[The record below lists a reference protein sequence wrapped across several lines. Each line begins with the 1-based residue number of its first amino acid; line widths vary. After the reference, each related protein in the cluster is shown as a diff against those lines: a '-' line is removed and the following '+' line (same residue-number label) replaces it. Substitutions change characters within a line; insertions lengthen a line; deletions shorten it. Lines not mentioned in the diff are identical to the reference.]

1 MFFEISLYL
10 SLAIF
15 ALGVVYKASG
25 WFRHGFVDGAH
36 HASPGFRFNKALRGI
51 VASVCSLKFFTLLKV
66 SLLEVLFQTRTMK
79 EDRFRWVM
87 HLLIF
92 GGFTVLLLMHA
103 LGSIVTI
110 HLFSEYYPSINPF
123 LFIRDLMGILVL
135 AGLIMAAYRRIVL
148 KKKYVKTRAVDY
160 YALGILGLILI
171 SGFLL
176 EGTKITSRAA
186 YVQMI
191 EDYSSTDDEQEL
203 TALESFWVEDFA
215 LVSPEVSPPFQ
226 KEILTLGKEVHEGN
240 CAGCHSSPQWA
251 FAGYTVA
258 KLTGPFAIT
267 LDRVKS
273 SAALWYIHILA
284 SFFGL
289 AYLPF
294 SKMFHIIASPLS
306 LLINAVM
313 VPERSHPASILTRQ
327 ILEMDACTHCGTCS
341 FRCST
346 AIASKTVGNVNILP
360 SERMI
365 AIKGLAAGNRLT
377 EVDVRAIQEGIY
389 LCTNCDRCTVVCPVG
404 IDLRELWFNVR
415 EFLIQKGYPEPLAL
429 SPYSFYRGL
438 NRNKISSEDY
448 SGPLESARAAISGKY
463 EIRKDKVFDLTDGNA
478 EYREALSQ
486 SSIEKS
492 FSYCFACENCTT
504 VCPVVG
510 NYENPQETLGLLPH
524 QIMRSVGLGI
534 KDLALGSMMLWD
546 CVTCYQCQEH
556 CPQGVHV
563 TDILYELKNQ
573 AVKNTPVP
581 TTSSIPATTVAGSTK
596 GAS

>member
-10 SLAIF
+10 SLAVF
-15 ALGVVYKASG
+15 GLGVLYKTSG
-25 WFRHGFVDGAH
+25 WFRHGFMNGAH
-36 HASPGFRFNKALRGI
+36 YASPGFRLGKALKGM
-51 VASVCSLKFFTLLKV
+51 VKSVCSPKFFTLLKV
-66 SLLEVLFQTRTMK
+66 SLFEVLFQTRTMK

-92 GGFTVLLLMHA
+92 GGFTTLLLMHA
-103 LGSIVTI
+103 LGNMITI
-110 HLFSEYYPSINPF
+110 RLFSEYYPSLNPF
-123 LFIRDLMGILVL
+123 LFIRDLMGVLVL
-135 AGLIMAAYRRIVL
+135 MGLIMAAYRRIVL
-148 KKKYVKTRAVDY
+148 KKRHVKTRAVDY
-160 YALGILGLILI
+160 YALGILALILI

-176 EGTKITSRAA
+176 EGIKITSRTA
-186 YVQMI
+186 YMQMV
-191 EDYSSTDDEQEL
+191 EDYASIDDEQEL
-203 TALESFWVEDFA
+203 AALESLWVKDYG

-226 KEILTLGKEVHEGN
+226 EEILSLGKELHENN
-240 CAGCHSSPQWA
+240 CAGCHSPPQWA

-258 KLTGPFAIT
+258 KLSGPFAISF
-267 LDRVKS
+267 DRFKVNN
-273 SAALWYIHILA
+273 ALWYIHILA

-289 AYLPF
+289 ACLPF

-313 VPERSHPASILTRQ
+313 IPERSHPASILNRQ
-327 ILEMDACTHCGTCS
+327 TLEMDACTHCGTCS

-365 AIKGLAAGNRLT
+365 AIKRLAEGKKIA

-438 NRNKISSEDY
+438 NKGRISSEGY
-448 SGPLESARAAISGKY
+448 SRPLEAARAAVSGKY
-463 EIRKDKVFDLTDGNA
+463 EILKEKVFDLTDGNA
-478 EYREALSQ
+478 EYRESLSR
-486 SSIEKS
+486 SSMETS

-510 NYENPQETLGLLPH
+510 NYENPQDVLGLLPH

-546 CVTCYQCQEH
+546 CLTCYQCQEH

-573 AVKNTPVP
+573 AVRNIPVSTTP
-581 TTSSIPATTVAGSTK
+581 SIPATTVAGSMK
-596 GAS
+596 GTS